1 MVIDANGWIIRLTFL
16 FGGVVDWALGL
27 CNYCG
32 LAVNF
37 WCGGGLDASIE
48 AIAPWRITGI
58 NPYWLSLCGIARG
71 HLWEDTM
78 HGALMLLNCFSSSL
92 LLCSHDP

>member
-1 MVIDANGWIIRLTFL
+1 MDVMMVIDANGWIIRLTFL

-48 AIAPWRITGI
+48 AIAPWRISYLFFFFGI
-58 NPYWLSLCGIARG
+58 ILGGSIPCAWLIS
-71 HLWEDTM
+71 
-78 HGALMLLNCFSSSL
+78 
-92 LLCSHDP
+92 

>member
-1 MVIDANGWIIRLTFL
+1 MEVMMVIDANGWIIRLTFL

-48 AIAPWRITGI
+48 AIAPWRISYLFLFFFSGVI
-58 NPYWLSLCGIARG
+58 LGGSIPCAWLIS
-71 HLWEDTM
+71 
-78 HGALMLLNCFSSSL
+78 
-92 LLCSHDP
+92 